1 MKSYLKILLALLLVL
16 TCMFVCAS
24 CGDGSGDGG
33 SGDGTGV
40 TPPPAEEEETY
51 LVDFI
56 YRYTVTYLND
66 NGRKCTDDVDAYVST
81 LEIPVTNDGFTDEL
95 KAQIEALTYNGYTFV
110 DWYTEWDSATNEVK
124 GTAFDF
130 DSATGAIEG
139 DLVFYAYR
147 GTLAGPSSNW
157 AITEEGEG
165 KDKKVILNITGSGNM
180 FDFANANDVD
190 VPWLGFANKITDVV
204 IADGITSIGS
214 NAFNGCKA
222 LKNLTIPD
230 SITAIGANAFN
241 GCKSLKSFVAPKNL
255 TSIGLNGL
263 ANTGLTSLVLNEGLT
278 NIGDGAFY
286 ASNKIKTVIIP
297 ASLNSVGTSAFH
309 PGEGAS
315 HALATGK
322 VYSLGTPE
330 QFANMFVGID
340 NSAFYE
346 AANVYYYTD
355 DDTKVGA
362 YWHYAEDA
370 DGNVTT
376 TPVQNCYTIN
386 YTLGKQY
393 GITTPIWTDYVVVS
407 PVLDENGDI
416 VYNEEDNLPKL
427 EGKIT
432 QANVDFTKQKKYHGF
447 EFVGYDTEFKVG
459 DVVNGDKRVVCN
471 NYTKTGDIQEGI
483 LSNDGGVVWSYNKST
498 GTLTVSANKSIVVQ
512 DGRNPYRIWDFETS
526 EDTANLWGAA
536 HASAKNVTTLVIGD
550 GIEYIGKFAFVNLT
564 SIENVIIPDSV
575 KGIHRFA
582 FSGCSA
588 LRGIYYDGTDLSACN
603 VYSAPDTVAGTL
615 VDNGIGAALATVY
628 GYTEEAV
635 AADGR
640 YWMTDGEGTIAWSLS
655 NGGKDLVVGGDSA
668 MMNFDDENPAP
679 WSGAAA
685 TIESIGFVNNIT
697 SIGQN
702 VANGYAKLAT
712 ISIPNKVTVIP
723 ENAFAGTKIL
733 NDTASYKNGMLIVDS
748 CLLKVVDGIKFV
760 EIPLGTRAVAGG
772 AFDACSTIE
781 SLFVPATV
789 RYIYPT
795 AFADYAPSLIYYGAT
810 YNHPVQADYATP
822 EEYTA
827 AIDKAVAEVVNLWN
841 LVSSELT
848 FAKQPVIAFNV
859 TPETATDATLTEAA
873 SWWFKNASGEYEIVG
888 CIHEWTEWE
897 IVTPAT
903 CTTDGVRK
911 HSCTA
916 TGDKACGQ
924 TDVEEVIPAYGH
936 TWTRWQNCP
945 DEKGYEH
952 RFCLTCNPDKLT
964 DGLTEEQGYHKRQK
978 VLDGP
983 IGDSMNFNGW
993 TDLATLVEQ
1002 GIVTKSEDL
1011 AVDTAYTADGKGYAI
1026 IVTTEDNRYIEL
1038 GRGTGADAAE
1048 LAIIGSTD
1056 ADFINATKY
1065 TIQFKINI
1073 SEAVA
1078 AAGNDTDLAPVY
1090 VQLSNDQTDDVFAT
1104 ISFVDNGKGGYRIKD
1119 NTSMASFKAGEWAT
1133 ITAIFE
1139 LEHGT
1144 TAVYINGTFAGAS
1157 ETKFTGATPADCNI
1171 VTFGTADKTK
1181 YDTVR
1186 FAIDDLSMTPW
1197 QANKLDFSDASNKT
1211 GISGTGTIE
1220 DGQFVINKPAAW
1232 ANTAFTFDNGGTSY
1246 PVGTQYVI
1254 NFDFTYIAGKNF
1266 TNTDSNGA
1274 FFGFYSGGTGANTNM
1289 FASDYLKYVNA
1300 DEDGD
1305 GYYDAM
1311 AWAGLTFNRG
1321 TTYRLEFSYTVAGTS
1336 TKTLNVVSTDLSTG
1350 EVVFEGPVTFAYANK
1365 TDDTKFDG
1373 FGFYF
1378 RHADRRGDE
1387 YKIAFDNVSMYT
1399 QMPGEGGNL
1408 PEPAVETLVT
1418 LDADGGECAKSAM
1431 TIFSGDSYVLPVPT
1445 KADYTFLGWYDA
1457 DGNKV
1462 ENEGETWAY
1471 NTDSTLT
1478 AKWIYNKVTITLDVA
1493 GGYLDSETYVATYG
1507 EAFEIPTPIRAGYT
1521 FTGWYENGV
1530 LVENT
1535 SGTWDNYDDH
1545 TYVAKWQINSTKLT
1559 LDAGAATLTTN
1570 EIIVK
1575 TDDGFKYE
1583 LPTPTLENH
1592 RFDGW
1597 YYGDIKL
1604 DIEGVWTYDVAE
1616 ATITAKFFK
1625 EACTATLDANG
1636 GTCDASATL
1645 KYGETYTLPTPTNG
1659 DLVFVGWYNNGI
1671 RFPATGT
1678 WTGMDDVTLTA
1689 KWATSWVGQTYDFED
1704 GELPSTVVAN
1714 GVENGQVYFNT
1725 NTSGTLWFKL
1735 AEPVTD
1741 VAVGSK
1747 YVFEF
1752 DFTFVSG
1759 TFNGKD
1765 SALTFS
1771 GFTNIQGSS
1780 WNQYQ
1785 SSWNQFKVSSDSNT
1799 VSVFGQPLTKGETY
1813 TIRIEYTVGGGTS
1826 GYTISVNGSDPVSV
1840 TTTATKDVTDTG
1852 IYGFAMQFRKQ
1863 ATSADGNGGNGDGF
1877 TFTVDNVTIG
1887 VEGPAA

>member
-24 CGDGSGDGG
+24 CGGGSGDGG
-33 SGDGTGV
+33 NGDGTGV

-81 LEIPVTNDGFTDEL
+81 LEIPVTNSGFTDEL
-95 KAQIEALTYNGYTFV
+95 KAQIEALTYNGYTFLE
-110 DWYTEWDSATNEVK
+110 WYTEWDSATNEVK

-165 KDKKVILNITGSGNM
+165 KDKKVILNITGTGNM

-255 TSIGLNGL
+255 ASIGLNGL
-263 ANTGLTSLVLNEGLT
+263 ANTGLTSVVLNEGLT
-278 NIGDGAFY
+278 TIGDGAFY
-286 ASNKIKTVIIP
+286 ASNKIKTIIIP
-297 ASLNSVGTSAFH
+297 ASLSSVGTSAFH

-315 HALATGK
+315 HALSK
-322 VYSLGTPE
+322 VYSLGTAE

-340 NSAFYE
+340 NSAFNE
-346 AANVYYYTD
+346 AANVYYYTE

-362 YWHYAEDA
+362 YWHYAKDA
-370 DGNVTT
+370 EGNVSTS
-376 TPVQNCYTIN
+376 PVQNCYTIS
-386 YTLGKQY
+386 YKLGAQY
-393 GITTPIWTDYVVVS
+393 GITTPIWTDYVIVS

-416 VYNEEDNLPKL
+416 VYNEEDNLPVL

-447 EFVGYDTEFKVG
+447 EFVGFDTEFKVG
-459 DVVNGDKRVVCN
+459 DVVNGDKSVTCN
-471 NYTKTGDIQEGI
+471 NYTKTGDISEGI

-498 GTLTVSANKSIVVQ
+498 KTLTVSANKSIVVQ

-536 HASAKNVTTLVIGD
+536 NASAKDITTLVIGD
-550 GIEYIGKFAFVNLT
+550 GIEYIGKFAFVNMT
-564 SIENVIIPDSV
+564 SLETVVIPDSV

-588 LRGIYYDGTDLSACN
+588 LRGIYYDGTDLAACN
-603 VYSAPDTVAGTL
+603 VYSAPETVAGTL

-628 GYTEEAV
+628 GYTAEAV

-640 YWMTDGEGTIAWSLS
+640 YWMTDGEATIAWSLS
-655 NGGKDLVVGGDSA
+655 NGGKDLVVGGDSV

-679 WSGAAA
+679 WSGAKA

-697 SIGQN
+697 AIGQN
-702 VANGYAKLAT
+702 VANGYASLAT
-712 ISIPNKVTVIP
+712 IDIPNKVTIIP
-723 ENAFAGTKIL
+723 ENAFAGTKIV
-733 NDTASYKNGMLIVDS
+733 NDTASYKDGMLIVDS
-748 CLLKVVDGIKFV
+748 CLIKVLDGIKFV

-810 YNHPVQADYATP
+810 YNHPVEADYATP
-822 EEYTA
+822 EEYAA
-827 AIDKAVAEVVNLWN
+827 AIDKAVAEVTGLWN
-841 LVSSELT
+841 LVASELT

-859 TPETATDATLTEAA
+859 TADTAADATLTEAA

-903 CTTDGVRK
+903 CTTDGLRK

-924 TDVEEVIPAYGH
+924 TDVEEVIPAFGH

-945 DEKGYEH
+945 DEKGFEH

-964 DGLTEEQGYHKRQK
+964 DGLTEDQGYHKRQK

-1065 TIQFKINI
+1065 TIEFKINI

-1104 ISFVDNGKGGYRIKD
+1104 ITFVDNGKGGYRIKD
-1119 NTSMASFKAGEWAT
+1119 NTSMTSFKAGEWAT
-1133 ITAIFE
+1133 VTAIFE

-1181 YDTVR
+1181 YDSVR

-1197 QANKLDFSDASNKT
+1197 QATKLDFSDASNKT
-1211 GISGTGTIE
+1211 GLGGDPIYTIT
-1220 DGQFVINKPAAW
+1220 DGALVVKPAAW
-1232 ANTAFTFDNGGTSY
+1232 KNIILRRPDFNGEAVYAPGT
-1246 PVGTQYVI
+1246 TYVI
-1254 NFDFTYIAGKNF
+1254 EFDLTYTGAEVGSVTDTSGAG
-1266 TNTDSNGA
+1266 
-1274 FFGFYSGGTGANTNM
+1274 FFGFYSADVKGNENMFANNYLKVTTTDADGSGFYDALTWGGITFPEGVKTNVRLTYTVGTKVGTGAQDIVFAALVNGEEETTLTLLNGKAGKDLPDTNLM
-1289 FASDYLKYVNA
+1289 GFGIYWRSEVRYGK
-1300 DEDGD
+1300 
-1305 GYYDAM
+1305 
-1311 AWAGLTFNRG
+1311 G
-1321 TTYRLEFSYTVAGTS
+1321 TTL
-1336 TKTLNVVSTDLSTG
+1336 
-1350 EVVFEGPVTFAYANK
+1350 
-1365 TDDTKFDG
+1365 
-1373 FGFYF
+1373 
-1378 RHADRRGDE
+1378 
-1387 YKIAFDNVSMYT
+1387 AFDNVSMSVL
-1399 QMPGEGGNL
+1399 QPGEGGNL
-1408 PEPAVETLVT
+1408 PAPAVETLVT
-1418 LDADGGECAKSAM
+1418 LDAQGGECAKSAM

-1445 KADYTFLGWYDA
+1445 KADHTFLGWYDA

-1521 FTGWYENGV
+1521 FMGWFENGV

-1545 TYVAKWQINSTKLT
+1545 SYVAKWQINSTKLT

-1592 RFDGW
+1592 RFEGW

-1636 GTCDASATL
+1636 GTCDATATL

-1659 DLVFVGWYNNGI
+1659 DLVFAGWYDGYKV
-1671 RFPATGT
+1671 FPSTGT
-1678 WTGMDDVTLTA
+1678 WLGMDDVTLTA
-1689 KWATSWVGQTYDFED
+1689 KWATSYEGGFTDFEN
-1704 GELPSTVVAN
+1704 GELPAWITGGGIA
-1714 GVENGQVYFNT
+1714 VENGALQVAYNSKGIQFKPV
-1725 NTSGTLWFKL
+1725 SETL
-1735 AEPVTD
+1735 D
-1741 VAVGSK
+1741 VAVGTK
-1747 YVFEF
+1747 YIFQM
-1752 DFTFVSG
+1752 DFTFNNVDQASDNNLAFIG
-1759 TFNGKD
+1759 
-1765 SALTFS
+1765 FS
-1771 GFTNIQGSS
+1771 HTNAT
-1780 WNQYQ
+1780 WQ
-1785 SSWNQFKVSSDSNT
+1785 SDTHKWSYLAGNNVADAVYMYGNKIA
-1799 VSVFGQPLTKGETY
+1799 KGETV
-1813 TIRIEYTVGGGTS
+1813 TIRFE
-1826 GYTISVNGSDPVSV
+1826 
-1840 TTTATKDVTDTG
+1840 
-1852 IYGFAMQFRKQ
+1852 
-1863 ATSADGNGGNGDGF
+1863 
-1877 TFTVDNVTIG
+1877 FTVTGEGTGDIAVYINGVLGSNTTGGVISGKDTSDWVQFNIQWRGAANNRNLSCTIDNVLVG
-1887 VEGPAA
+1887 VEGPAAE